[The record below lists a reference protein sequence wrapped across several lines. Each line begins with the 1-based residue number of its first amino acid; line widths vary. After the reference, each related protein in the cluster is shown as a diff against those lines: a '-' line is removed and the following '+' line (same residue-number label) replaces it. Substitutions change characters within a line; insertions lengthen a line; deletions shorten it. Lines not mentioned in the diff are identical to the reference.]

1 MQPEN
6 SGDFMKNHP
15 VVLLSAYG
23 CEPHKGSEGGVG
35 WNWALQLSK
44 GAEVHV
50 VTREARRPAVEAY
63 LNEHGLKNPKF
74 IYVEL
79 PQWALRFKEST
90 LGMNIYYMF
99 WQLACWVKCRSLVND
114 LGVDIAHH
122 VSFMSLTRGSFVPFL
137 GVKSVIGPIGGLQ
150 TVPKAASPVMR
161 SRIMESIRTVA
172 VKFFRFNPVGLLTA
186 WKADLLVMANGA
198 NQKAMP
204 QAIRDKAVTGLQI
217 GTPIMAA
224 RPCPALDG
232 PIVFHWSG
240 RFVDHKGLEILIRA
254 VAHLKSDSPDV
265 YRKVKVVIS
274 GSGPLEKFYRK
285 LIDSLEL
292 ENAFEFL
299 GWVTLDEMNTIWDR
313 SHAFIF
319 TSLRETTGMA
329 LQEAMMREVAPIV
342 IDNGGPREM
351 VTEDCGI
358 KVSGENFEDLMSHL
372 ADGMASL
379 VEAPERG
386 IQMGIKSRERALKYY
401 SWDAVGAQMLDL
413 YEGLLDGQKPELT

>member
-1 MQPEN
+1 MIN
-6 SGDFMKNHP
+6 SMGKKQQP

-35 WNWALQLSK
+35 WNWALQLAK

-50 VTREARRPAVEAY
+50 VTRRARRPSIEAY
-63 LNEHGLKNPKF
+63 LKEHGLKNLRF

-79 PQWALRFKEST
+79 PDWTLKFKTST
-90 LGMNIYYMF
+90 VGMNIYYML
-99 WQLACWVKCRSLVND
+99 WQLACWVKCRSLVD
-114 LGVDIAHH
+114 ELGVDIAHH

-150 TVPKAASPVMR
+150 TVPKAANPVIR
-161 SRIMESIRTVA
+161 SHIIESIRTVA

-198 NQKAMP
+198 NQKVMP
-204 QAIRDKAVTGLQI
+204 ETIRDKAVTGLQI
-217 GTPIMAA
+217 GTPIISA

-254 VAHLKSDSPDV
+254 VAHLRSNSPNI
-265 YRKVKVVIS
+265 YRKISVVIS

-285 LIDSLEL
+285 LIGSLEL
-292 ENAFEFL
+292 EEAFEFL
-299 GWVTLDEMNTIWDR
+299 GWVTLSEMNAIWDR
-313 SHAFIF
+313 SHVFVFA
-319 TSLRETTGMA
+319 SLRETTGMA

-342 IDNGGPREM
+342 IDNGGPGEM
-351 VTEDCGI
+351 VTKDSGI
-358 KVSGENFEDLMSHL
+358 KVSGEDFQELVLHL
-372 ADGMASL
+372 ADGMAAL
-379 VEAPERG
+379 AEEPEKG
-386 IQMGIKSRERALKYY
+386 IQMGIKARERALKYY
-401 SWDAVGAQMLDL
+401 SWDAVGSQMMGL
-413 YEGLLDGQKPELT
+413 YEALLDGRKPELV